1 MLVPGALGQAVG
13 VEEGAFGGAEGL
25 VESGSVGWGGGL
37 AGADGGAGC
46 GEAVGGGEGGG
57 EVEGQL
63 GCGGVLLGGLEVAD
77 DLFAVELVVVG
88 QDVGVG
94 HVEELE
100 AEDAG
105 LLLLVDEGGVG
116 EFREPVVVVEDGVV
130 DAVGAVGADVG
141 GGNAEVLDEGG
152 VVGAGAEVADADVVF
167 DVGVEATWGLRRL
180 VAVALVGLLGLLPLV
195 VDGAALGAGDFV
207 W

>member
-1 MLVPGALGQAVG
+1 MAALA
-13 VEEGAFGGAEGL
+13 GGAAWR
-25 VESGSVGWGGGL
+25 VRMAVPAAAKRL
-37 AGADGGAGC
+37 AAARA
-46 GEAVGGGEGGG
+46 AVKSR
-57 EVEGQL
+57 VSS
-63 GCGGVLLGGLEVAD
+63 GCGGALLGGLEVAD

-94 HVEELE
+94 HVEDFE

-116 EFREPVVVVEDGVV
+116 EFGEPVVVVEDGVV

-152 VVGAGAEVADADVVF
+152 VVGAGAEIADADVVL
-167 DVGVEATWGLRRL
+167 DLGVEAAGASAAG
-180 VAVALVGLLGLLPLV
+180 VAVATRWPPGSSSTGRRRCRPWGWGLL
-195 VDGAALGAGDFV
+195 